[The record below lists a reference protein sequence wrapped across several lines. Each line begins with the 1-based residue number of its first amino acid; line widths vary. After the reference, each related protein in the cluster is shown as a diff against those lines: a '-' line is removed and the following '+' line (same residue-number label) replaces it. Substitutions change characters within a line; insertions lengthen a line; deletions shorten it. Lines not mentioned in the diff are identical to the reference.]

1 MTHTQEL
8 PQIPRLWGSK
18 ADVPP
23 DNFLPRTLRD
33 FSFDPLSA
41 NYVVPPT
48 WGGKLCML
56 FVLKDGTP
64 GTKSRAYVTGP
75 KNVLRLP
82 DGQVMP

>member
-1 MTHTQEL
+1 M
-8 PQIPRLWGSK
+8 P
-18 ADVPP
+18 A

-41 NYVVPPT
+41 NYIVPPS

-75 KNVLRLP
+75 REVLRLP
-82 DGQVMP
+82 DSQVTPLFRCSMSICCAPAAA